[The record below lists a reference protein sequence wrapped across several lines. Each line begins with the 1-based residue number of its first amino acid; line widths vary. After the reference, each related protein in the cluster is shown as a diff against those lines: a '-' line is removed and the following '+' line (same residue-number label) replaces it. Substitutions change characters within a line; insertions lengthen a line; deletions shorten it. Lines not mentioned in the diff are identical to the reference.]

1 MKKHLIAAAVA
12 AAVAV
17 PAMAQNVTLS
27 GYVEAG
33 YQDLSFSGD
42 VTTRTNEE
50 LKAFTAGPFGS
61 SRLVISGSE
70 DLGGGLKAGFR
81 LESSLDVVNGRM
93 GSGTLGA
100 QAGTTTTGTSAEF
113 FNRGAELNLSG
124 AFGMIRI
131 GQFDHRGG
139 EDTDLNVVGNIAL
152 ASGNS
157 NGNLSATG
165 VELGSDRK
173 GTIAYRTPTMG
184 GITFEVAH
192 STEDGQ
198 KTSGT
203 ADATGAGVGAV
214 QSYYA
219 EGKIGNIGFRAGHA
233 TQAAVGAITTTN
245 NDAKRTGAGVSY
257 DFGVASASL
266 HYATATLINQDKNKE
281 TVVSVKVPLSGSLDV
296 RGAWRNFNSSNDAAT
311 TTLTADRKEY
321 TIALANALS
330 KRTTAY
336 AAFTNF
342 DRTST
347 NAVGNTDSKRVFL
360 GVGHSF

>member
-17 PAMAQNVTLS
+17 PAMAQNVSIS
-27 GYVEAG
+27 GYIEAG
-33 YQDLSFSGD
+33 YQDLSLKGD
-42 VTTRTNEE
+42 ATTRTNEE

-81 LESSLDVVNGRM
+81 LESSLDVVNGR
-93 GSGTLGA
+93 LGA
-100 QAGTTTTGTSAEF
+100 SSLAGQAGSNTGEF

-124 AFGMIRI
+124 AFGMVRI

-139 EDTDLNVVGNIAL
+139 EDTDLNVVGNIAI
-152 ASGNS
+152 
-157 NGNLSATG
+157 ATG
-165 VELGSDRK
+165 MTTQNSTAAGVEIGSDRK

-203 ADATGAGVGAV
+203 VDATGAGVGAV

-233 TQAAVGAITTTN
+233 TQAAIGAITAGN

-257 DFGVASASL
+257 DFGVASASI
-266 HYATATLINQDKNKE
+266 HYATATLIDQTENKK

-296 RGAWRNFNSSNDAAT
+296 RGVYRNFNTSNDGAT
-311 TTLTADRKEY
+311 TTAAADRKEY

>member
-33 YQDLSFSGD
+33 YQDLSLKGD
-42 VTTRTNEE
+42 AATRTAEE

-81 LESSLDVVNGRM
+81 LESSLDVANGRM

-124 AFGMIRI
+124 AFGMVRV

-165 VELGSDRK
+165 VELGTDRK

-198 KTSGT
+198 KP
-203 ADATGAGVGAV
+203 AATTDSSLGAV

-266 HYATATLINQDKNKE
+266 HYATATLIDQTKNKE

-311 TTLTADRKEY
+311 TLLTADRKEY